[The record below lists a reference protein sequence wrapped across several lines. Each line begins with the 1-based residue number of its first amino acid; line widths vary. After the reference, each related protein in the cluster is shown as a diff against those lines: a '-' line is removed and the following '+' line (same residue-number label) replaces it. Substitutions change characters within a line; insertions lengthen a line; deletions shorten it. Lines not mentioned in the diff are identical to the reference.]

1 MAKKMVVANVSRRL
15 LGSEPTF
22 IRAGIVIA
30 VVTTSVAVCG
40 GLLMTWA
47 DHEAFP
53 NVYRGLWWAIQ
64 TVTTV
69 GYGDV
74 VPTTVAGRAIGAV
87 VMLAGIGFLSVLTA
101 SIVAAF
107 TETARRQF
115 EEHDPTDTKL
125 DEISARLAALE
136 TALKSQPR

>member
-1 MAKKMVVANVSRRL
+1 
-15 LGSEPTF
+15 
-22 IRAGIVIA
+22 
-30 VVTTSVAVCG
+30 
-40 GLLMTWA
+40 MTWA